1 MEFKE
6 KIKKLCQVKY
16 VIISCLILLFLWW
29 GSNAVLRY
37 WSQPLSTDISYRFG
51 ETEQGVQFPLITL
64 CIHKIFIHDSML
76 KECNDGSRNFIS
88 TLVSCMKRNKTSH
101 MQDFHPEIRNIVEMV
116 RLWTG
121 SESVNLHEYND
132 IVWTKVFNNRFGPC
146 YTLDISK
153 IDKFKYVSL
162 EADQNPGVEL
172 TMAKNNPWKDASL
185 MLHTRFDLPDAY
197 QLNGPVFFSF
207 NEIKKGHHVTFR
219 MKIGKKESTRNA
231 PCVKHEYNTCKSI
244 DDNRVILERFH
255 CIVPI
260 LYSGPHLDDLTPK
273 EANYCC
279 YNTTLKALDFILSKK
294 TSCFRLQTCDNV
306 RFTLKHKV
314 QETWL
319 ENKSLIFIVIENPE
333 VEYHHS
339 YISYD
344 LLSLIGEIGGILGIT
359 LGASALTLFE
369 FLYKFFKQCK
379 EGPRTSDVQPQYD

>member
-64 CIHKIFIHDSML
+64 CSHKIFIHDSMF
-76 KECNDGSRNFIS
+76 KGCHDGSWNFIN
-88 TLVSCMKRNKTSH
+88 TLVSCLKRNKTSH
-101 MQDFHPEIRNIVEMV
+101 IQDFHPEIRNIVEMV

-207 NEIKKGHHVTFR
+207 NEIKKGHVVTFR

-231 PCVKHEYNTCKSI
+231 PCVKHEYWTCQSI
-244 DDNRVILERFH
+244 EESRVIFERFN
-255 CIVPI
+255 CNVPI
-260 LYSGPHLDDLTPK
+260 LYSGPHLDDLSPK
-273 EANYCC
+273 EATNCSDDV
-279 YNTTLKALDFILSKK
+279 TLEAYEFLWHKESNCSK
-294 TSCFRLQTCDNV
+294 TQTCENV
-306 RFTLKHKV
+306 RFPSKYKI

-319 ENKSLIFIVIENPE
+319 ENKSLVYIVLENPE

-344 LLSLIGEIGGILGIT
+344 LISLVAEIGGILGIT
-359 LGASALTLFE
+359 LGASALTLFK
-369 FLYKFFKQCK
+369 FLCNHFPY
-379 EGPRTSDVQPQYD
+379 Y